1 MVFGTAWYFY
11 VFSEDAQLQDRSRYS
26 IALFTPGAL
35 ACLVS
40 LRCCPEGVDD
50 DDDDYYYYDVDDI

>member
-26 IALFTPGAL
+26 IALLRQAL
-35 ACLVS
+35 WRVS
-40 LRCCPEGVDD
+40 SRCAAVQRR
-50 DDDDYYYYDVDDI
+50 